1 MTVGNANMSDSSHR
15 VPMWARWLL
24 VVAWALFIWSRSMF
38 AGPEST
44 AQSDFVVAIV
54 APVFDLL
61 GVTDAS
67 LRSFVVRKLGHFSE
81 YFVLGML
88 AAATGAGVPQLLV
101 GLGVPSADE
110 TIQLFV
116 PGRSGQLRD
125 VCIDVSGY
133 ACGFALVW
141 AVRKLRRRFSRAE

>member
-1 MTVGNANMSDSSHR
+1 
-15 VPMWARWLL
+15 
-24 VVAWALFIWSRSMF
+24 MF

-54 APVFDLL
+54 APLFDLL
-61 GVTDAS
+61 GVTDSS
-67 LRSFVVRKLGHFSE
+67 LRSFVVRKLGHFTE

-88 AAATGAGVPQLLV
+88 AATTGAGVPQLLV
-101 GLGVPSADE
+101 GLGVPCVDE

-125 VCIDVSGY
+125 VCIDATGY
-133 ACGFALVW
+133 ACGFALIW
-141 AVRKLRRRFSRAE
+141 AVRKLSERASRSE

>member
-1 MTVGNANMSDSSHR
+1 
-15 VPMWARWLL
+15 MWVRWLL
-24 VVAWALFIWSRSMF
+24 VAAWALFIWSRSMF

-67 LRSFVVRKLGHFSE
+67 LRSFVVRKLGHFTE
-81 YFVLGML
+81 YFILGML
-88 AAATGAGVPQLLV
+88 SATTGVGVPQLLV

-133 ACGFALVW
+133 ACGFVLM
-141 AVRKLRRRFSRAE
+141 RLLRRAKARLARRA